1 MMGLRFGG
9 QLARA
14 PGFVPLWVAG
24 GVSNAML
31 WLEVLAAAL
40 FTLQV
45 TKSGFDVA
53 LVSAARSLPLLATGA
68 FIGVISDAAN
78 RKYIVLGGL
87 LLSAASAGTVGVLAS
102 LGVLQPWQI
111 GVAALV
117 SGLVYATE
125 MPARRRMIA
134 ECAGPS
140 LALRAVAVDSMT
152 NYATRVLGPVAGGIA
167 YQHIGLSGAFLM
179 SAGLSTV
186 TAILVGTIRHRQ
198 ETVRRLTVAG
208 ALQDLR
214 DGMAFARR
222 QGTIMLLLGIT
233 ILTNLFGYSYSTLVA
248 PIGKL
253 VLNVSPEMIGALAAA
268 EPTGSLIAGTL
279 VALRPLPGPAIGWLA
294 AGATIFF
301 TALATSAMLGHGAH
315 PLLGMLIA
323 LAAGGIGSAV
333 YNIHQTTIVMAE
345 TPPALRSRVM
355 GLVTVCI
362 GCWPLGMILAGGL
375 IDPLGPLGAL
385 AALGLG
391 GLASI
396 GLLGLMH
403 VRRRAGRKLR

>member
-1 MMGLRFGG
+1 MIDLSFTR

-14 PGFVPLWVAG
+14 PGFVPLWIAG

-78 RKYIVLGGL
+78 RKYIVVGGL
-87 LLSAASAGTVGVLAS
+87 LLSAASAGAVGLLAS
-102 LGVLQPWQI
+102 LGVLRPWHI
-111 GVAALV
+111 GMAALL
-117 SGLVYATE
+117 SGIVYATE

-140 LALRAVAVDSMT
+140 LALHAVAADSMT
-152 NYATRVLGPVAGGIA
+152 NYATRVLGPVLGGIA
-167 YQHIGLSGAFLM
+167 YQHVGLAGAFLM
-179 SAGLSTV
+179 SASLSVV
-186 TAILVGTIRHRQ
+186 TAILVGTIRHEQ
-198 ETVRRLTVAG
+198 DAVRRLSLAS
-208 ALQDLR
+208 ALEDLR
-214 DGMAFARR
+214 NGMAFARR
-222 QGTIMLLLGIT
+222 QRTILMLLGIT
-233 ILTNLFGYSYSTLVA
+233 VITNLFGYSYSTLVA

-253 VLNVSPEMIGALAAA
+253 VFNASPQMIGALAAA
-268 EPTGSLIAGTL
+268 EPAGSLLAGSLIA
-279 VALRPLPGPAIGWLA
+279 LRPLAGSALGWLA
-294 AGATIFF
+294 AGAACFF
-301 TALATSAMLGHGAH
+301 AALVVASTFGHWSHHLSAML
-315 PLLGMLIA
+315 PV
-323 LAAGGIGSAV
+323 LAVGGIGSAI
-333 YNIHQTTIVMAE
+333 YNIHQTTIVMSR

-362 GCWPLGMILAGGL
+362 GCWPLGMILAGAL
-375 IDPLGPLGAL
+375 IAPLGPLGAL

-391 GLASI
+391 GLTSI
-396 GLLGLMH
+396 GLLGLLH
-403 VRRRAGRKLR
+403 LGRRLPP